1 MSNHSVIEHRA
12 NYHYVK
18 VEEDYIAI
26 CLKGKASPH
35 CKALILSI
43 LEQWTNTKR
52 DKHEEPVVYM
62 TYPQWIKATYWYH
75 GRNVIIESLQ
85 ELEEAGFITRKPYHL
100 STGKDTFAYV
110 LNVETVQ
117 EAIKQLPE
125 KPPNDTLPSFNLNAF
140 KNKRVPNQTRPK
152 SNGSGV
158 YNQTPDAF
166 NKERIISSTTQL
178 PDIPSEGESN
188 APASLSA
195 FAERKKATNPEL
207 PAITQEMLAEKV
219 IPPKITLPSKQIPT
233 SQSQVE
239 SAPDGQAPSASVAST
254 AQAGA
259 GKRTRKPKTED
270 EQAPG
275 PPQMPPEDEWTTTIC
290 LRLFDY
296 WRGAP
301 QLDLGQI
308 KYAASCAKKLAAN
321 YTRAQVARVYQAMS
335 ADSYWI
341 DRGGVDVCDLARHM
355 QKELNKL
362 SKIKPLQRKQPAAE
376 SNERVSDFDRYE
388 GNGPEAREEL
398 VRYAEELI
406 AKGEI
411 ERAV

>member
-85 ELEEAGFITRKPYHL
+85 ELVDAGFITRKPYHL

-117 EAIKQLPE
+117 EAIKGLPE

-166 NKERIISSTTQL
+166 NKERILSSTTQL
-178 PDIPSEGESN
+178 PDIPSEESN
-188 APASLSA
+188 AVPVETVAPAFYSS
-195 FAERKKATNPEL
+195 
-207 PAITQEMLAEKV
+207 QEIPVTYHQALAYLAPHGPHEGLDAV
-219 IPPKITLPSKQIPT
+219 
-233 SQSQVE
+233 QV
-239 SAPDGQAPSASVAST
+239 V
-254 AQAGA
+254 
-259 GKRTRKPKTED
+259 
-270 EQAPG
+270 
-275 PPQMPPEDEWTTTIC
+275 
-290 LRLFDY
+290 
-296 WRGAP
+296 
-301 QLDLGQI
+301 
-308 KYAASCAKKLAAN
+308 KLAQKLWTEAHEEN
-321 YTRAQVARVYQAMS
+321 DLSEKDGEEDTKPRPIVVGGQFKQVVPPSQ
-335 ADSYWI
+335 
-341 DRGGVDVCDLARHM
+341 HT
-355 QKELNKL
+355 
-362 SKIKPLQRKQPAAE
+362 PPATEPA
-376 SNERVSDFDRYE
+376 
-388 GNGPEAREEL
+388 
-398 VRYAEELI
+398 
-406 AKGEI
+406 
-411 ERAV
+411 

>member
-85 ELEEAGFITRKPYHL
+85 ELVDAGFITRKPYHL

-117 EAIKQLPE
+117 EAIKGLPE

-166 NKERIISSTTQL
+166 NKERILSSTTQL
-178 PDIPSEGESN
+178 PNIPSEGESTT
-188 APASLSA
+188 PASLSP
-195 FAERKKATNPEL
+195 FAERKKGNNAEMPG
-207 PAITQEMLAEKV
+207 IRQEMRGEKV
-219 IPPKITLPSKQIPT
+219 IPPKITLPSKQKPP
-233 SQSQVE
+233 SQSQV
-239 SAPDGQAPSASVAST
+239 SGPPDVQAPPASVGKGT

-259 GKRTRKPKTED
+259 GKRPQAVQQVPKCSTKEIQTRINAYRGYALEEEGEIIRERKAIKT
-270 EQAPG
+270 
-275 PPQMPPEDEWTTTIC
+275 WC
-290 LRLFDY
+290 NLH
-296 WRGAP
+296 
-301 QLDLGQI
+301 
-308 KYAASCAKKLAAN
+308 
-321 YTRAQVARVYQAMS
+321 
-335 ADSYWI
+335 
-341 DRGGVDVCDLARHM
+341 DLA
-355 QKELNKL
+355 
-362 SKIKPLQRKQPAAE
+362 
-376 SNERVSDFDRYE
+376 DYD
-388 GNGPEAREEL
+388 L
-398 VRYAEELI
+398 VLHYLTTLHP
-406 AKGEI
+406 
-411 ERAV
+411 